1 MLRWQLAR
9 RAVSLHRTS
18 CAVTAPPSLPGAA
31 LVVPGNATLVGA
43 RATYF
48 ERGASGPP
56 PEPAGGWAASSNWC
70 GMDAG
75 PQMLYPAQCIDGVV
89 GQLGGRELR
98 ASLEGRQCEVG
109 AALATPPPHG
119 SRLADAFSLLVHTNP
134 PRWPRGEPEAESEW
148 EALLASCHTSA
159 FQAAQEA
166 ARGADQQLV
175 VPLLGAGARGAPD
188 ERAAAAAAKAA
199 SSWLLATGSTG
210 EGQAEVM
217 FCVVSVAAHAA
228 LESALREAT
237 KDIL

>member
-1 MLRWQLAR
+1 MGDL
-9 RAVSLHRTS
+9 S
-18 CAVTAPPSLPGAA
+18 PLPAEPLLLVGEREKDRGAA
-31 LVVPGNATLVGA
+31 AHPLL
-43 RATYF
+43 
-48 ERGASGPP
+48 
-56 PEPAGGWAASSNWC
+56 AGGR
-70 GMDAG
+70 AG
-75 PQMLYPAQCIDGVV
+75 APNG
-89 GQLGGRELR
+89 
-98 ASLEGRQCEVG
+98 
-109 AALATPPPHG
+109 
-119 SRLADAFSLLVHTNP
+119 VHTT
-134 PRWPRGEPEAESEW
+134 REW
-148 EALLASCHTSA
+148 

-237 KDIL
+237 KDML